1 MAAGTYSF
9 TIEQGAT
16 TDFEI
21 QYKDSGS
28 NAIDLGGGQYAEM
41 RLRRDFGGE
50 AIVSLTSS
58 LASGQSYTKLSG
70 SAFLSLS
77 GSNLVTPV
85 TSGSIGVYMG
95 HEVTDGFTFDRAYYD
110 IELTNGEARTRILQ
124 GTVKL
129 SKDIT

>member
-1 MAAGTYSF
+1 MAAGKYSF
-9 TIEQGAT
+9 VIEQGAT

-28 NAIDLGGGQYAEM
+28 NAISLVGQYAEM
-41 RLRRDFGGE
+41 RLRQNYGGD

-58 LASGQSYTKLSG
+58 LAHGQSYSKLSG

-77 GSNLVTPV
+77 GSNLMTPLS
-85 TSGSIGVYMG
+85 SGSIGVYMG
-95 HEVTDGFTFDRAYYD
+95 HEVTDGFLFERAFYD

-124 GTVKL
+124 GTIKL